1 MLRKKILIALFCIL
15 ASMNFAGTS
24 QAALSAVSTDAAGA
38 VLTNPANG
46 FPVWDQD
53 FSGVTLEQCNFSAA
67 SPDPNCIPAG
77 PAGVPIPGI
86 DFEEAFWWAA
96 DASAPDQGNV
106 SGTLLVLG
114 IEAAFA
120 TGEPVAG
127 QQVVFGRIRVRVD
140 VAVAGTYTVT
150 HPFGVNTYNVTTP
163 GVRAINDTIDVGVAV
178 GDFRAVLGTT
188 IGPFLRCVTPA
199 PPAGYLGNFGVPC
212 TVTGSP
218 NGTNIFRI
226 VGPGTDTSTNQFNV
240 SGKLFTGQVPTPV
253 TVQRATYTRSA
264 DPGNPGRINVYA
276 TAAPTASLQVTGTGL
291 PTVAMAGDGTGKFFV
306 DIPLASATTL
316 PPTVLVI
323 ASNPALPNNLPS
335 LITMP
340 LIDLVTI
347 TAADYDVATRTL
359 TVQAIS
365 SDAAVPPTL
374 TAVGLGALTAGSVA
388 VVTPA
393 PPASV
398 IVQSSVGGEDN
409 HQVTVVG
416 IAGPA
421 PVNILPVANNDG
433 PFRTTPGIAVAINV
447 LANDT
452 DVDGTIVPSSITI
465 VPGSISPAGSG
476 TATLNAT
483 TGIVTFTP
491 AAGFAGV
498 ASFVYNVADN
508 LGAVSNPATVTITVS
523 AAATAETLTI
533 SRADFRLPTGPYDI
547 RVTSTVPGARITIRV
562 GPTVAGPVI
571 ATVVADAVGAW
582 RFNGTSTA
590 PGAETTISVQ
600 STGGASLLG
609 FPLTIR

>member
-1 MLRKKILIALFCIL
+1 
-15 ASMNFAGTS
+15 
-24 QAALSAVSTDAAGA
+24 
-38 VLTNPANG
+38 
-46 FPVWDQD
+46 
-53 FSGVTLEQCNFSAA
+53 
-67 SPDPNCIPAG
+67 
-77 PAGVPIPGI
+77 
-86 DFEEAFWWAA
+86 
-96 DASAPDQGNV
+96 
-106 SGTLLVLG
+106 
-114 IEAAFA
+114 
-120 TGEPVAG
+120 
-127 QQVVFGRIRVRVD
+127 
-140 VAVAGTYTVT
+140 
-150 HPFGVNTYNVTTP
+150 
-163 GVRAINDTIDVGVAV
+163 
-178 GDFRAVLGTT
+178 
-188 IGPFLRCVTPA
+188 
-199 PPAGYLGNFGVPC
+199 
-212 TVTGSP
+212 
-218 NGTNIFRI
+218 
-226 VGPGTDTSTNQFNV
+226 
-240 SGKLFTGQVPTPV
+240 
-253 TVQRATYTRSA
+253 
-264 DPGNPGRINVYA
+264 
-276 TAAPTASLQVTGTGL
+276 
-291 PTVAMAGDGTGKFFV
+291 
-306 DIPLASATTL
+306 
-316 PPTVLVI
+316 
-323 ASNPALPNNLPS
+323 
-335 LITMP
+335 MP

-547 RVTSTVPGARITIRV
+547 RGTSTVPGARITIRV